1 MEAYGK
7 PITPG
12 GFSNV
17 NLHACWQSPALPPS
31 PTILAQMERRQGRN
45 RRREL
50 PWVACQWEFAGSSAG
65 ESCCLSLH
73 FLSKATY
80 LTPPLLHSYCQ
91 VTTPAHPLLHSQ
103 PLTQLKKARMTHR
116 ILLKCLLL
124 PPKRCWVFIAE
135 SRIAHDRQR
144 ITASCY

>member
-1 MEAYGK
+1 MEN
-7 PITPG
+7 P
-12 GFSNV
+12 
-17 NLHACWQSPALPPS
+17 LPQVES
-31 PTILAQMERRQGRN
+31 QMLTYMRVGSRPHCHPLQLSRHRWRGDRGERHRK
-45 RRREL
+45 REL

-135 SRIAHDRQR
+135 SRIAHDR
-144 ITASCY
+144 